1 MDVFENF
8 SRDWKQSVNSSK
20 TNVTFAKTQSKEK
33 ICITYNNES
42 LKIIINY
49 ALSLVMSHRKP

>member
-33 ICITYNNES
+33 ICIMYNNES
-42 LKIIINY
+42 LKN
-49 ALSLVMSHRKP
+49 M